1 MTNPLNDSDYVTF
14 TRRFVKET
22 VDTMGIEELKDFVVN
37 ALHEDFQEVYDDLG
51 QRGAFD
57 DMIGWD
63 EDTFEEVAKDYP
75 IVLEDTEGWTDEDF
89 KDYHKET
96 FIDINNTGGKY

>member
-1 MTNPLNDSDYVTF
+1 MQSSLSNNDYVTF

-22 VDTMGIEELKDFVVN
+22 VDTMDIKELKDFVIN

-57 DMIGWD
+57 DMLSWD
-63 EDTFEEVAKDYP
+63 EDIFLTVA
-75 IVLEDTEGWTDEDF
+75 EDF
-89 KDYHKET
+89 ELELE
-96 FIDINNTGGKY
+96 GVE

>member
-1 MTNPLNDSDYVTF
+1 MKSTLNDKDYVTF

-22 VDTMGIEELKDFVVN
+22 VENMGIEELKDF
-37 ALHEDFQEVYDDLG
+37 ARTAIHEDIQDVYDDLG

-63 EDTFEEVAKDYP
+63 EDTFFTVA
-75 IVLEDTEGWTDEDF
+75 EDF
-89 KDYHKET
+89 ELELE
-96 FIDINNTGGKY
+96 GVE

>member
-1 MTNPLNDSDYVTF
+1 MKSTLNDKDYVTF

-51 QRGAFD
+51 QRGALD

-63 EDTFEEVAKDYP
+63 EDTFLTVA
-75 IVLEDTEGWTDEDF
+75 EDF
-89 KDYHKET
+89 QLELE
-96 FIDINNTGGKY
+96 GVE